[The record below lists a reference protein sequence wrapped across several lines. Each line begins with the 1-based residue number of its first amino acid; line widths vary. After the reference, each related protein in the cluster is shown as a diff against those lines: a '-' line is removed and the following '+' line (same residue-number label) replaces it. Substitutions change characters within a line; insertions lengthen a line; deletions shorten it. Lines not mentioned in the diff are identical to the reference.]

1 MSILRVIEERETESI
16 ETLSILAN
24 GRFLASPLTVKQDEN
39 IAAAIRRTDN
49 FNKRFIISPKN
60 SLSKYINVIL
70 KCSVKYNLQNC
81 L

>member
-24 GRFLASPLTVKQDEN
+24 GRFFASPLTVKQDEN

-49 FNKRFIISPKN
+49 LKKRFIISPKDW
-60 SLSKYINVIL
+60 LSK
-70 KCSVKYNLQNC
+70 
-81 L
+81 